1 MSVNLDGALLMTQAL
16 APLMIEAGRGRIV
29 NQSSIAAYR
38 GYGGVYSVSKLALIG
53 LTQGFARELAP
64 HGITVNAIAPGVID
78 TEATRS
84 VVPAPALDAILAQVP
99 LQRRAGPQEL
109 IGTLRYL
116 VSDAAAW
123 VTGQTLIVDGGLT
136 PRL

>member
-1 MSVNLDGALLMTQAL
+1 
-16 APLMIEAGRGRIV
+16 
-29 NQSSIAAYR
+29 
-38 GYGGVYSVSKLALIG
+38 
-53 LTQGFARELAP
+53 
-64 HGITVNAIAPGVID
+64 
-78 TEATRS
+78 
-84 VVPAPALDAILAQVP
+84 VPAPALDAILAQVP